1 MDTAHKQEKTIGA
14 DVPLTSMLE
23 HTLLGDSI
31 DEQRVIAHLNEARE
45 LGVFAVCLPMTFIP
59 LAKKHL
65 SGSDIKLVTVIDF
78 PLGQKSASQ
87 KAHEAL
93 AAQILGADEIDM
105 VMDYQA
111 LCSKNYDKALE
122 DLRAVVSQTVLPVKV
137 IVETSAL
144 TREQLAIACALVAL
158 SGAAFI
164 KTSTGFHKAGA
175 QALDIAMMRS
185 LLPNR
190 VQIKASGGIRDR
202 ASALAMVEA
211 GASRIGSSKSREIL
225 QAFT

>member
-1 MDTAHKQEKTIGA
+1 MDISLQQDKSSSESLRLA
-14 DVPLTSMLE
+14 SMIE
-23 HTLLGDSI
+23 HTLLGENI
-31 DEQRVIAHLNEARE
+31 DEAQVIAHLNEARE
-45 LGVFAVCLPMTFIP
+45 LGVFGVCLPMTFIP

-65 SGSDIKLVTVIDF
+65 ASTGIKLVTVIDF
-78 PLGQKSASQ
+78 PLGQKSAQQ

-111 LCSKNYDKALE
+111 LCHKNYEKALL
-122 DLRAVVSQTVLPVKV
+122 DLKAVVTQTAVPIKV

-144 TREQLAIACALVAL
+144 SKEQLSIACALVAL

-175 QALDIAMMRS
+175 QMEDIVLMRS
-185 LLPNR
+185 LLPDDI
-190 VQIKASGGIRDR
+190 QIKASGGIRDR
-202 ASALAMVEA
+202 KSALAMVAA
-211 GASRIGSSKSREIL
+211 GASRIGSSKSRQIL
-225 QAFT
+225 QPS